1 MGIVRARA
9 PSDRRHGDEGEA
21 ASMRSRPLRIL
32 WYFWRKGAND
42 GVGMGWVDFAGGG
55 TNLRQPRNREFD
67 ASRREP
73 HLHLVPRR
81 GRRKWESPRHRNYRT
96 NPRVADDD
104 STRRE
109 ILKERHVS
117 TSVMPSASPRV
128 SFPRKRESCVRENT
142 Q

>member
-1 MGIVRARA
+1 MPPPRDIKQWDIPTTPPTTAKSQACTRIL
-9 PSDRRHGDEGEA
+9 A
-21 ASMRSRPLRIL
+21 ASCDT
-32 WYFWRKGAND
+32 FGEKDD
-42 GVGMGWVDFAGGG
+42 GLGMGWADFAGGG

-117 TSVMPSASPRV
+117 TSVMPSASP
-128 SFPRKRESCVRENT
+128 
-142 Q
+142 